1 MAESRRPP
9 AFGAR
14 GGGVFPPGRR
24 DLSQVRPTPLPV
36 RELPSRLGT
45 QLERRD
51 SSSRQTLVHR
61 VRAEFDEMR
70 GLRLS
75 LPQAGR
81 LFGLRED
88 VCVRILNTLEDEGFL
103 KRTTSGLYGRRD
115 VA

>member
-1 MAESRRPP
+1 MR
-9 AFGAR
+9 
-14 GGGVFPPGRR
+14 
-24 DLSQVRPTPLPV
+24 
-36 RELPSRLGT
+36 
-45 QLERRD
+45 
-51 SSSRQTLVHR
+51 R

-88 VCVRILNTLEDEGFL
+88 VCVRILNALADEGFL

>member
-1 MAESRRPP
+1 MTESGRPP
-9 AFGAR
+9 ASRAR
-14 GGGVFPPGRR
+14 GGGSFPPERR
-24 DLSQVRPTPLPV
+24 DLSQVRPAPIPV
-36 RELPSRLGT
+36 RELPSRVGT

-51 SSSRQTLVHR
+51 LSSRQALVRR

-75 LPQAGR
+75 LPQAER

-88 VCVRILNTLEDEGFL
+88 VCCRILTALTEERFL